1 MLSRKYNKSDDKAL
15 VNVVKSA
22 DKLTQACVIVT
33 VLTAI
38 LCIVKIIFTIS
49 NIEYDDPPTY
59 YTDYTYYDYMIFHL
73 LIGDILLSLAI
84 IAVEIFVCRIASHL
98 SSLAEL
104 LLKNNTEG
112 GATKEADTKASQ
124 WKCPDCGKVNENYV
138 GTCGCGKTKI

>member
-1 MLSRKYNKSDDKAL
+1 MLPSKRNNTKDKTL
-15 VNVVKSA
+15 LSVIKSA

-84 IAVEIFVCRIASHL
+84 IAVEIFVCKIASHL
-98 SSLAEL
+98 GSLAEL
-104 LLKNNTEG
+104 LFKSSTEG
-112 GATKEADTKASQ
+112 KTSEEADVKASQ
-124 WKCPDCGKVNENYV
+124 WKCCECGKVNEGYV
-138 GTCGCGKTKI
+138 GTCGCGKTKN